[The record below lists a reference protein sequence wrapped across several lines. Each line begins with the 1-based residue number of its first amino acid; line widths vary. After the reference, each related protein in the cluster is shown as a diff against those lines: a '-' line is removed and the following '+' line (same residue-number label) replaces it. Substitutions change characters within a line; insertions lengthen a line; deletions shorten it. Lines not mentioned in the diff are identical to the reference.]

1 MFNQFRSKF
10 KQQLRYV
17 LLSMAEKLDSDRP
30 SSPPVTE
37 EKPKRSRRNR
47 RKERNKEEKKLFRDL
62 LRNLTEKKENFGKYW
77 EFDLEKVDYTP
88 SIMR

>member
-1 MFNQFRSKF
+1 MLNTFHLDEIKITKKGYQQF
-10 KQQLRYV
+10 LMTD
-17 LLSMAEKLDSDRP
+17 LP
-30 SSPPVTE
+30 SE
-37 EKPKRSRRNR
+37 L
-47 RKERNKEEKKLFRDL
+47 ERNKEEKKLFRDL